1 MIFIWFIYGL
11 AFFVLGLSIIV
22 YPKKESAFGLA
33 KNFWWVAA
41 FGLLHGINEWLDM
54 FIGIGEPFPPD
65 VLKLIRIFTLISSF
79 LCLVQFGVKVLAEDR
94 KKFGFLEFVPIALFC
109 IWAFFL
115 VISEQKMLTA
125 DIMGRYLL
133 CAPGTFL
140 TAIALFSQV
149 GQFKKTNLRVV
160 TANLKISGVTF
171 ILYGFLA
178 GLVVKKADFFMS
190 SYLNYDTFFAA
201 VGAPVQ
207 IFRAICAIIMAI
219 STMYVLSVF
228 RWETKEALRESELRC
243 GTVASVAPII
253 LFVLDP
259 ESKVTFIQ
267 GKGLEL
273 LGLKA
278 ADITGNRL
286 SEVLPGEG
294 QLEEDT
300 RRAAAGQN
308 FVTNVMIKG
317 VIFEFCYSGLRDSNG
332 DITGSI
338 GIALDV
344 TSRIKAEQELLEYRS
359 KLEKNSR
366 LAEIGTMASGM
377 AEKLD
382 EPLAVTKLL
391 LQRVLSEFDQD
402 TAASE
407 LTIGLKKSLS
417 EVSNAA
423 DVVERFRG
431 FAQVSG
437 DKGTVPVDFY
447 AITKRIIA
455 VFAQGALSKNLRI
468 SAKGMDV
475 VPSMSI
481 PIHQL
486 EQIFFIM
493 VQHAV
498 DECDPGKEEKFV
510 MNCEAGEKAIEIYF
524 TYSGVGIES
533 EKLDHYFDAFFTD
546 ELQAQ
551 DRSLSLSIAKQI
563 VTTNGGEMVAQ
574 RDGGSGITCR
584 VRLPI
589 EHIV

>member
-1 MIFIWFIYGL
+1 MIFVWFIYGL
-11 AFFVLGLSIIV
+11 AFFILGLSIIV
-22 YPKKESAFGLA
+22 YPKKDSAFKLA
-33 KNFWWVAA
+33 KYFWWVAA
-41 FGLLHGINEWLDM
+41 FGILHGVNEWLDM

-65 VLKLIRIFTLISSF
+65 VLKLIRIFTLIASF
-79 LCLVQFGVKVLAEDR
+79 LCLVQFGSKVLAEDR
-94 KKFGFLEFVPIALFC
+94 KRLGFLEFAPIVLFC
-109 IWAFFL
+109 LWAFFL
-115 VISEQKMLTA
+115 VVSEQKMLTA

-140 TAIALFSQV
+140 TAIALFAQV
-149 GQFKKTNLRVV
+149 RQFKKMHLPVV

-171 ILYGFLA
+171 VLYGVLA
-178 GLVVKKADFFMS
+178 GLIVKKADFFAANF
-190 SYLNYDTFFAA
+190 LNYDTFEAT

-207 IFRAICAIIMAI
+207 IFRAICAIVLAG
-219 STMYVLSVF
+219 STTYVLSVF
-228 RWETKEALRESELRC
+228 RWETQEALRKSELRC

-253 LFVLDP
+253 LFVLDRD
-259 ESKVTFIQ
+259 SKVTFIQ

-278 ADITGNRL
+278 EDVTGNRL
-286 SEVLPGEG
+286 SEVLPSVP

-300 RRAAAGQN
+300 RRASAGQD
-308 FVTNVMIKG
+308 FVTTVMVEG
-317 VIFEFCYSGLRDSNG
+317 VIFEFCYSGLRDSSG

-344 TSRIKAEQELLEYRS
+344 TSRVKAEQELLEYRS
-359 KLEKNSR
+359 KLEKNAR

-377 AEKLD
+377 AHKLD

-402 TAASE
+402 AASNE

-417 EVSNAA
+417 EVTSAA
-423 DVVERFRG
+423 DIVERFRG
-431 FAQVSG
+431 FAQVTG
-437 DKGTVPVDFY
+437 DKGTRPVDLY
-447 AITKRIIA
+447 AIVKRIMA
-455 VFAQGALSKNLRI
+455 VFAQGAQSKNLRI

-498 DECDPGKEEKFV
+498 DEGDPEKEEKLV
-510 MNCEAGEKAIEIYF
+510 MNCHAGEKDIEICF
-524 TYSGVGIES
+524 TYSGVGIEP
-533 EKLDHYFDAFFTD
+533 EKLEHYFDGFFRD

-551 DRSLSLSIAKQI
+551 GRSLGLAIAKQI
-563 VTTNGGEMVAQ
+563 VTANGGEMVAQ
-574 RDGGSGITCR
+574 REGGPVATCL

-589 EHIV
+589 ERIV